1 MRPMLVIGLG
11 HFGSNLARK
20 LAELGNEVMAVD
32 IDEELVNKIAP
43 FVTRAQIGDCMEIE
57 VLQALDVASFD
68 ICFVCIS
75 DNFQSSL
82 EITSLLK
89 EIGARYVI
97 SKTDREIQ
105 AKFLR
110 KIGADDV
117 IYPERDMAQRTA
129 IKYSIANAFE
139 YFELTPEYAILEV
152 AVPENWVGK
161 SIRSLNVRTAH
172 HINIIGM
179 KRNGQM
185 TPMTDPDSILIQEE
199 HLVVG
204 GSKGDLL
211 KLLQKN

>member
-20 LAELGNEVMAVD
+20 LTELGNEVMAVD

-57 VLQALDVASFD
+57 VLQALDVRSFD
-68 ICFVCIS
+68 VCFVCIS

-89 EIGARYVI
+89 ELGARCVI

-110 KIGADDV
+110 KIGADEV

-129 IKYSIANAFE
+129 VKYSIANAFE
-139 YFELTPEYAILEV
+139 YYELTPEYAILEI
-152 AVPENWVGK
+152 AVPGSWVGK

-172 HINIIGM
+172 HINIIGV

-185 TPMTDPDSILIQEE
+185 TPITNPDYVFIQEE
-199 HLVVG
+199 HLVAA
-204 GSKGDLL
+204 GSKSDLL
-211 KLLQKN
+211 QLLKKN